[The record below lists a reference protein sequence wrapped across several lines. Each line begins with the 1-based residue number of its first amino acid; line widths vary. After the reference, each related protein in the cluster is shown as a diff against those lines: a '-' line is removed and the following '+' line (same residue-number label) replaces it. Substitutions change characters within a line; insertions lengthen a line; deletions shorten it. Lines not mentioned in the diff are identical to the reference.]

1 MCANSI
7 EAIKGRA
14 RFWMSTNGAIDC
26 YSILMSG
33 VSECCRLVPVLLLV
47 LLLATIGAVIVAVSV
62 AGIVNKI
69 VLEII

>member
-47 LLLATIGAVIVAVSV
+47 LLLATIGTIVV

>member
-47 LLLATIGAVIVAVSV
+47 LLLATIGAIVVV
-62 AGIVNKI
+62 GIVNKI

>member
-33 VSECCRLVPVLLLV
+33 VSECCWQVPVLLLV
-47 LLLATIGAVIVAVSV
+47 LLLATIGAIVVT
-62 AGIVNKI
+62 GIVNKI